1 MAPVPIYVKGGIWTN
16 LEDQI
21 LKAAVQKY
29 GTHAWSKVAS
39 LLQKKNARQCQSR
52 WNEFLNPSLNFKP
65 FSQQEDDKLLDLAK
79 RIPNQWR
86 SIGEMMGRPAQTC
99 IDRYNIL
106 LAIDKDDLELA
117 ATTGVQIGEINPNNE
132 SLPAKADKDELL
144 DEEREMLAEARAR
157 LLNTQGKKATRKIRE
172 RMLEE
177 SKRVAFLQKRRE
189 LKQAGVDSKIKAPR
203 KKYSSQMDYNEDIAY
218 EQQPLPGIYDT
229 SKEDEQT
236 EKLLK
241 SFEKLVERKGLLDR
255 KSDEKKTIPQKRRQG
270 EQITSSVTK
279 LDSVLTDEYKKPKL
293 ELTPATLKGSK
304 RKINKTTSILHL
316 FESLPSP
323 KNDFEIVLDDLDE
336 EMESTDAFNTESSYV
351 NGKYPLEALISS
363 TEHQSENK
371 AMEIM
376 EYIPTVFQIK
386 TELQVPSPIV
396 DPKNE
401 IDRELNRIISAKEN
415 GNPIYNSTEVNNY
428 LEEIIN
434 SASTTEVPSTVLHPK
449 LETSLKTITPA
460 TEHELLGM
468 ERKVHELRTALEDSV
483 KSHREAVSQLSQDF
497 EEKLHPTV
505 SGLAYQYYTDYMKY
519 RNDHKTMQEETQ
531 SLAEQIKLAQR
542 SQ

>member
-293 ELTPATLKGSK
+293 ELAPATVKGSK

-323 KNDFEIVLDDLDE
+323 KNDFEIVLDDSDE
-336 EMESTDAFNTESSYV
+336 EMESNDAFSTESSYV
-351 NGKYPLEALISS
+351 NGKHPLEAGISS
-363 TEHQSENK
+363 TKHQPENETL
-371 AMEIM
+371 EIM

-386 TELQVPSPIV
+386 TELQVPSSIV

-415 GNPIYNSTEVNNY
+415 GNPIYNSKEVNNY

-434 SASTTEVPSTVLHPK
+434 SASITEVPSTILHPK

-460 TEHELLGM
+460 TEHELVGM

-497 EEKLHPTV
+497 QEKLHPTV

-531 SLAEQIKLAQR
+531 SLAEQIKLVQS